1 MERLPQ
7 DHEEEGYR
15 IPYKDSFLYIILGK
29 TGDYKSLQLLCGKYY
44 ELDDC
49 SFPTSAKVSNVRS
62 ALEQAKP
69 KKWERNRIEGGSR
82 AGENGNHQKV
92 RGEVKRIFISDVN
105 VSHREKWDWE
115 NEK

>member
-15 IPYKDSFLYIILGK
+15 IPYKDAFLILGK
-29 TGDYKSLQLLCGKYY
+29 TGDYKSLQLLFGKDY

-62 ALEQAKP
+62 ALEQTKP

-105 VSHREKWDWE
+105 ISHSLAK
-115 NEK
+115 

>member
-7 DHEEEGYR
+7 DHEEEGYK
-15 IPYKDSFLYIILGK
+15 ISYKDAFLILGK
-29 TGDYKSLQLLCGKYY
+29 TGDYQSRLQLLCRKDY

-49 SFPTSAKVSNVRS
+49 SFPTSAKVSTVRS

-105 VSHREKWDWE
+105 ISHSLAK
-115 NEK
+115 